1 MSEEKKITKKRWVAG
16 LSEDAGGK
24 PSSKRFISIWGFI
37 LMTVAFFG
45 EFLNFSMIRIDFLY
59 IIGIITGAG
68 VLGITME
75 GIFALYQMYSQGG
88 QGWWGNIGSSITNV
102 FTKKKDS
109 FDDDLP
115 RGTA

>member
-1 MSEEKKITKKRWVAG
+1 MESQNSKVTTKKWVSG

-45 EFLNFSMIRIDFLY
+45 EFFGFSIIRIDFIY
-59 IIGIITGAG
+59 VIGIITGAG

-75 GIFALYQMYSQGG
+75 GIFALYQMWGQGG
-88 QGWWGNIGSSITNV
+88 NWWGGLANITNV
-102 FTKKKDS
+102 FTKKKDN
-109 FDDDLP
+109 FDDLP
-115 RGTA
+115 RGTFDG